1 MAPEGP
7 RSLTE
12 GDDLNVL
19 CGPAES
25 GPVVRA
31 LSRDANRAGGSG
43 ALPWWK
49 GTEGTVGAAGGEE
62 PGAEEA
68 GAWASAPVPKPAEPQ
83 WGRPAP
89 AVNGKAPPWC

>member
-12 GDDLNVL
+12 GDDLDLL

-25 GPVVRA
+25 GPVVQA
-31 LSRDANRAGGSG
+31 LSREANRAGGSG

-68 GAWASAPVPKPAEPQ
+68 GRGRRHQCLSRLSLSGDDRLPQ
-83 WGRPAP
+83 
-89 AVNGKAPPWC
+89 